1 MTSTEPIRVL
11 IVDDHAM
18 VRVGLRL
25 FIMSMQGI
33 DLVGEASSGAEA
45 LAMCQELEPDVVLM
59 DLVMP
64 EMDGITTIGRLH
76 AQQPKIRVLA
86 LSSFQEGE
94 RVRDALQA
102 GAIGYLLKD
111 IPAEE
116 LAQAIR
122 DAHAGRRSLAP
133 EAARALID
141 ATIEP
146 RPDYGLSARQLEVLA
161 LLIEGKSNAE
171 IAQSLIISPA
181 TARFHVSTILDKM
194 GAANRAEAA
203 ALAVRHNLV

>member
-1 MTSTEPIRVL
+1 MTSTGPIRVL

-76 AQQPKIRVLA
+76 AQQPKTRVLA